1 MLEVKIL
8 MLGGLGPPKPAIFN
22 MRYIYTFLVMFG
34 FWILLSGKF
43 DLFHLTLGV
52 LSSALVAFLSTDI
65 FMFDAKGSNKLQTGG
80 RFLLYLPWLLYQ
92 IILSTLHVT
101 FLALHPKMKELI
113 DPTIVTFK
121 TKLQT
126 DIAKVALANSIT
138 LTPGTITIRIEGQVF
153 YVHAISRK
161 AAASLPGEM
170 EERLAHVFERG

>member
-1 MLEVKIL
+1 
-8 MLGGLGPPKPAIFN
+8 
-22 MRYIYTFLVMFG
+22 MRKVYTFLIMLG

-52 LSSALVAFLSTDI
+52 ISSALVSFLSADLLMYEQGRNRI
-65 FMFDAKGSNKLQTGG
+65 ATGV

-92 IILSTLHVT
+92 IVLANLHVT
-101 FLALHPKMKELI
+101 FLALHPKMKDRI

-121 TKLQT
+121 TKLTT

-138 LTPGTITIRIEGQVF
+138 LTPGTITVRIEDQVF

-161 AAASLPGEM
+161 AAAGLPGEM
-170 EERLAHVFERG
+170 EERLAKVFERD

>member
-1 MLEVKIL
+1 
-8 MLGGLGPPKPAIFN
+8 
-22 MRYIYTFLVMFG
+22 MRYFYTFLIMFG

-52 LSSALVAFLSTDI
+52 ISSGLVS
-65 FMFDAKGSNKLQTGG
+65 FMSADLFMYDPKSKSRLATGF

-92 IILSTLHVT
+92 IVLSTLHVG
-101 FLALHPKMKELI
+101 FLAMHPKMKELI

-138 LTPGTITIRIEGQVF
+138 LTPGTITIRVEGQVF

-161 AAASLPGEM
+161 AAAGLPGEM
-170 EERLAHVFERG
+170 EERLARVFERD

>member
-1 MLEVKIL
+1 
-8 MLGGLGPPKPAIFN
+8 
-22 MRYIYTFLVMFG
+22 MRYIYTFLIMFG

-52 LSSALVAFLSTDI
+52 ISSALVSFLSTDL
-65 FMFDAKGSNKLQTGG
+65 FMYEKDKNRLSTAV

-92 IILSTLHVT
+92 IVLSTLHVT
-101 FLALHPKMKELI
+101 FLALHPKMKGLI

-121 TKLQT
+121 TNLKT

-138 LTPGTITIRIEGQVF
+138 LTPGTITIRIEGQIF

-161 AAASLPGEM
+161 AAAGLPGEM
-170 EERLAHVFERG
+170 EDRLAKVFERD

>member
-1 MLEVKIL
+1 
-8 MLGGLGPPKPAIFN
+8 
-22 MRYIYTFLVMFG
+22 MRKVYTFLIMFG

-52 LSSALVAFLSTDI
+52 ISSALVSFLSADL
-65 FMFDAKGSNKLQTGG
+65 FMYDEGKNRLSTGF

-92 IILSTLHVT
+92 ILLSTLHVT
-101 FLALHPKMKELI
+101 FLALHPKMKDQI

-121 TKLQT
+121 TKLTT

-138 LTPGTITIRIEGQVF
+138 LTPGTITIRIEDQIF

-161 AAASLPGEM
+161 AAAGLPGEM
-170 EERLAHVFERG
+170 EERLAKVFEKD

>member
-1 MLEVKIL
+1 
-8 MLGGLGPPKPAIFN
+8 
-22 MRYIYTFLVMFG
+22 MRKVYTFFIMMG

-52 LSSALVAFLSTDI
+52 ISSALVSFLSADLL
-65 FMFDAKGSNKLQTGG
+65 MYNPQGSNRLSTGM
-80 RFLLYLPWLLYQ
+80 RFLMYLPWLLYQ
-92 IILSTLHVT
+92 IVLSTLHVT
-101 FLALHPKMKELI
+101 FLALHPKMIELI

-121 TKLQT
+121 TKLKT

-161 AAASLPGEM
+161 AAAGLPGEM
-170 EERLAHVFERG
+170 EDRLAKVFERD

>member
-1 MLEVKIL
+1 
-8 MLGGLGPPKPAIFN
+8 
-22 MRYIYTFLVMFG
+22 MRKVYTFFIMMG

-52 LSSALVAFLSTDI
+52 ISSALVSFLSADL
-65 FMFDAKGSNKLQTGG
+65 FMYNPQSRSRFTIGV

-92 IILSTLHVT
+92 ILLSTLHVT

-121 TKLQT
+121 TNLKT
-126 DIAKVALANSIT
+126 DIGKVALANSIT
-138 LTPGTITIRIEGQVF
+138 LTPGTITIRIEGPVF

-161 AAASLPGEM
+161 AAAGLPGEM
-170 EERLAHVFERG
+170 EERLAKVFERD

>member
-1 MLEVKIL
+1 
-8 MLGGLGPPKPAIFN
+8 
-22 MRYIYTFLVMFG
+22 MRYLYTFLIMMG

-52 LSSALVAFLSTDI
+52 ISSALVSFLSADL
-65 FMFDAKGSNKLQTGG
+65 FMYEQVSNRVTTGV

-92 IILSTLHVT
+92 ILLSTLHVT

-121 TKLQT
+121 TKLKT
-126 DIAKVALANSIT
+126 DIAMVALANSIT

-161 AAASLPGEM
+161 AAAGLPGEM
-170 EERLAHVFERG
+170 EDRLAKVFEGD